1 MKNEITFPYPY
12 IIEALDQYYGLK
24 SHSTKKIVSKEHSKK
39 SVLSKKGSKKK
50 FSILI
55 ATFWSFP
62 HVGGLSNYIATLSKG
77 LKSQGHKVDII
88 SPNQFSTS
96 KVKQFREMVTP
107 NLKHFF
113 TKRYGSYNDRIL
125 NHKRLIYVYEKMLET
140 IDLEKY
146 DILHA
151 QDLFTANILGRFNE
165 FYNKPLFYTP
175 HGMFTSNRLRF
186 NIIKKGSVEEAYFTE
201 LENKAIQYASHII
214 VLSDSFR
221 EPLIKLGAKS
231 KNITTVITGIDYPDN
246 QREKLETSP
255 SNLVITCV
263 ARLGPR
269 KGHNHLFEALARL
282 KKYTSNVEVLIVG
295 DGQMREKL
303 EKQKK
308 ALGLSMVKFLG
319 SRDDVP
325 SILNKTDIF
334 VLPTIND
341 SLPLSIIEAM
351 HSGTAVISTNC
362 GGIPELIK
370 HNKTG
375 IIVEP
380 GDTEQLAHALKFLI
394 KNKEVRNK
402 MSTNGKI
409 HAKNHLTVGSMIGK
423 IQHLYTDF
431 WEMN

>member
-1 MKNEITFPYPY
+1 MNHEIAFPYPY
-12 IIEALDQYYGLK
+12 LIDTLDQYYGLK
-24 SHSTKKIVSKEHSKK
+24 SRSSRKTISKENSKRRSSSRK
-39 SVLSKKGSKKK
+39 NSKKK

-62 HVGGLSNYIATLSKG
+62 HVGGLSNYISTLSKG

-88 SPNQFSTS
+88 SPNQFSMS
-96 KVKQFREMVTP
+96 KVKQFREVATQ

-125 NHKRLIYVYEKMLET
+125 NHQRLIYVYEKMLET
-140 IDLEKY
+140 INLEKY

-175 HGMFTSNRLRF
+175 HGMFTSNRLKF
-186 NIIKKGSVEEAYFTE
+186 NIIKKSSVEEAYFTE
-201 LENKAIQYASHII
+201 LESKAIEYASHII

-221 EPLIKLGAKS
+221 EPLIKLGAKNR
-231 KNITTVITGIDYPDN
+231 NITTVITGIDYPVN
-246 QREKLETSP
+246 QREGKEKDSQK
-255 SNLVITCV
+255 LVITCV

-269 KGHNHLFEALARL
+269 KGHNYLFDALARL

-308 ALGLSMVKFLG
+308 ALGLSMVNFLG

-325 SILNKTDIF
+325 SLLNKTDIF

-341 SLPLSIIEAM
+341 SLPISIIEAM

-380 GDTEQLAHALKFLI
+380 GDPEQLAHALKFLI
-394 KNKEVRNK
+394 TNKEVRNK
-402 MSTNGKI
+402 MSTTAKN
-409 HAKNHLTVGSMIGK
+409 HAKNHLTVDSMVGK
-423 IQHLYTDF
+423 IKHLYTDF

>member
-1 MKNEITFPYPY
+1 MNNEITFPYPY
-12 IIEALDQYYGLK
+12 VIEKLDQYYGLK
-24 SHSTKKIVSKEHSKK
+24 SHPAKKTISKEHPKK
-39 SVLSKKGSKKK
+39 EILSRKRSKKK

-88 SPNQFSTS
+88 SPNPFSTS
-96 KVKQFREMVTP
+96 KVKQFREIVTP

-140 IDLEKY
+140 VDLEKY

-165 FYNKPLFYTP
+165 SYGKPLFYTP
-175 HGMFTSNRLRF
+175 HGMFTFNRLKF

-201 LENKAIQYASHII
+201 LESKAIEYASHII

-221 EPLIKLGAKS
+221 EPLIKLGAKNR
-231 KNITTVITGIDYPDN
+231 NITTVITGIDYPVT
-246 QREKLETSP
+246 QRKEKETS
-255 SNLVITCV
+255 SQKLVITCV

-269 KGHNHLFEALARL
+269 KGHNYLFEALTRL
-282 KKYTSNVEVLIVG
+282 KKYTANVEVLIVG
-295 DGQMREKL
+295 DGQMRTAL

-308 ALGLSMVKFLG
+308 ALDLSMVKFLG

-325 SILNKTDIF
+325 FILSKTDIF

-341 SLPLSIIEAM
+341 SLPISIIEAM
-351 HSGTAVISTNC
+351 HSGTAIISTNC

-380 GDTEQLAHALKFLI
+380 GRSEQLAHALKFLI
-394 KNKEVRNK
+394 INKEARYR
-402 MSTNGKI
+402 MSTNAKI
-409 HAKNHLTVGSMIGK
+409 HAENHLTIDSMIRK
-423 IQHLYTDF
+423 IKRLYTDF

>member
-1 MKNEITFPYPY
+1 MNHEIAFPYPY
-12 IIEALDQYYGLK
+12 LIDTLDQYYGLK
-24 SHSTKKIVSKEHSKK
+24 SRSSRKTISKENSKRRSSSRK
-39 SVLSKKGSKKK
+39 NSKKK

-62 HVGGLSNYIATLSKG
+62 HVGGLSNYISTLSKG

-88 SPNQFSTS
+88 SPNQFSMS
-96 KVKQFREMVTP
+96 KVKQFREVATP

-125 NHKRLIYVYEKMLET
+125 NHQRLIYVYEKMLET
-140 IDLEKY
+140 INLEKY

-175 HGMFTSNRLRF
+175 HGMFTSNRLKF
-186 NIIKKGSVEEAYFTE
+186 NIIKKSSVEEAYFTE
-201 LENKAIQYASHII
+201 LESKAIEYASHII

-221 EPLIKLGAKS
+221 EPLIKLGAKNR
-231 KNITTVITGIDYPDN
+231 NITTVITGIDYPVN
-246 QREKLETSP
+246 QREGKEKDSQK
-255 SNLVITCV
+255 LVITCV

-269 KGHNHLFEALARL
+269 KGHNYLFDALARL

-308 ALGLSMVKFLG
+308 ALGLSMVNFLG

-325 SILNKTDIF
+325 SLLNKTDIF

-341 SLPLSIIEAM
+341 SLPISIIEAM

-380 GDTEQLAHALKFLI
+380 GDPEQLAHALKFLI
-394 KNKEVRNK
+394 TNKEVRNK
-402 MSTNGKI
+402 MSTTAKN
-409 HAKNHLTVGSMIGK
+409 HAKNHLTVDSMVGK
-423 IQHLYTDF
+423 IKHLYTAF

>member
-1 MKNEITFPYPY
+1 MNHEIAFPYPY
-12 IIEALDQYYGLK
+12 LIDTLDQYYGLK
-24 SHSTKKIVSKEHSKK
+24 SRSSRKTISKENSKRRSSSRK
-39 SVLSKKGSKKK
+39 NSKKK

-62 HVGGLSNYIATLSKG
+62 HVGGLSNYISTLSKG

-88 SPNQFSTS
+88 SPNQFSMS
-96 KVKQFREMVTP
+96 KVKQFREVATP

-125 NHKRLIYVYEKMLET
+125 NHQRLIYVYEKMLET
-140 IDLEKY
+140 INLEKY

-175 HGMFTSNRLRF
+175 HGMFTSNRLKF
-186 NIIKKGSVEEAYFTE
+186 NIIKKSSVEEAYFTE
-201 LENKAIQYASHII
+201 LESKAIEYASHII

-221 EPLIKLGAKS
+221 EPLIKLGAKNR
-231 KNITTVITGIDYPDN
+231 NITTVITGIDYPVN
-246 QREKLETSP
+246 QREGKEKDSQK
-255 SNLVITCV
+255 LVITCV

-269 KGHNHLFEALARL
+269 KGHNYLFDALARL

-308 ALGLSMVKFLG
+308 ALGLSMVNFLG

-325 SILNKTDIF
+325 SLLNKTDIF

-341 SLPLSIIEAM
+341 SLPISIIEAM

-380 GDTEQLAHALKFLI
+380 GDPEQLAHALKFLI
-394 KNKEVRNK
+394 TNKEVRNK
-402 MSTNGKI
+402 MSTTAKN
-409 HAKNHLTVGSMIGK
+409 HAKNHLTVDSMVGK
-423 IQHLYTDF
+423 IKHLYTDF

>member
-1 MKNEITFPYPY
+1 MNNEITFPYPY
-12 IIEALDQYYGLK
+12 VIEKLDQYYGLK
-24 SHSTKKIVSKEHSKK
+24 SRSAKKNNLKEYSKK
-39 SVLSKKGSKKK
+39 EGLSRKGSKKK

-77 LKSQGHKVDII
+77 LKNQGHKVDII
-88 SPNQFSTS
+88 SPNQFSIS
-96 KVKQFREMVTP
+96 KVKQFREIVTT

-140 IDLEKY
+140 VDLEKY

-165 FYNKPLFYTP
+165 IYGKPLFYTP
-175 HGMFTSNRLRF
+175 HGMFTSNRLKF

-201 LENKAIQYASHII
+201 LESKAIEYASHII

-221 EPLIKLGAKS
+221 EPLIKLGAKNR
-231 KNITTVITGIDYPDN
+231 NITTVITGIDYPVN
-246 QREKLETSP
+246 QRKEKETS
-255 SNLVITCV
+255 SKKLVITCV

-269 KGHNHLFEALARL
+269 KGHNHLFEALAHL
-282 KKYTSNVEVLIVG
+282 KKYTANVEVLIVG
-295 DGQMREKL
+295 DGQMRETL

-325 SILNKTDIF
+325 VILSKTDIF

-341 SLPLSIIEAM
+341 SLPISIIEAM

-380 GDTEQLAHALKFLI
+380 GSSEELAHALKFLI
-394 KNKEVRNK
+394 INKEARYK
-402 MSTNGKI
+402 MSKNAKI
-409 HAKNHLTVGSMIGK
+409 HAENHLTIDSMIRK
-423 IQHLYTDF
+423 IKNVYIDF

>member
-12 IIEALDQYYGLK
+12 IVERLDQYYGLK
-24 SHSTKKIVSKEHSKK
+24 SSSSKKILSKEQSKK
-39 SVLSKKGSKKK
+39 RNISKRGSKKK

-62 HVGGLSNYIATLSKG
+62 HVGGLSNYISALSKG

-96 KVKQFREMVTP
+96 KVKHFRESVTP
-107 NLKHFF
+107 NLKSFF
-113 TKRYGSYNDRIL
+113 TRRYGSYNERIL

-165 FYNKPLFYTP
+165 GYGKPLFYTP
-175 HGMFTSNRLRF
+175 HGMFTFNRLKF
-186 NIIKKGSVEEAYFTE
+186 NIIKKGSVEEAYFKE
-201 LENKAIQYASHII
+201 LESKAIEYASHII
-214 VLSDSFR
+214 VLSNSFR
-221 EPLIKLGAKS
+221 EPLIKLGAKNR
-231 KNITTVITGIDYPDN
+231 NITTVITGIDYPNN
-246 QREKLETSP
+246 QRQEKETP
-255 SNLVITCV
+255 PQKLTITCV

-269 KGHNHLFEALARL
+269 KGHNYLFEALSRL
-282 KKYTSNVEVLIVG
+282 EKYTTSIEVLIVG
-295 DGQMREKL
+295 DGQMREAL
-303 EKQKK
+303 EKQRM

-325 SILNKTDIF
+325 SILSKTDIF

-380 GDTEQLAHALKFLI
+380 GNSEQLAHALKFLI
-394 KNKEVRNK
+394 TNKEARNK
-402 MSTNGKI
+402 MSTNAKI
-409 HAKNHLTVGSMIGK
+409 FAEKHLTITSMIGR
-423 IQHLYTDF
+423 IEHLYNNF
-431 WEMN
+431 WGMN

>member
-1 MKNEITFPYPY
+1 MNNEITFPYPY
-12 IIEALDQYYGLK
+12 IVERLDHYYGLK
-24 SHSTKKIVSKEHSKK
+24 SHFPKKVIPTEQPKK
-39 SVLSKKGSKKK
+39 RNSFAKGSKKK
-50 FSILI
+50 LSILI
-55 ATFWSFP
+55 ATFWSYP
-62 HVGGLSNYIATLSKG
+62 HVGGLSNYITTLSKG

-96 KVKQFREMVTP
+96 KVKKFRESVTP
-107 NLKHFF
+107 NLKNFF
-113 TKRYGSYNDRIL
+113 TKRYGSYSDRIL

-165 FYNKPLFYTP
+165 TYGKPLFYTP
-175 HGMFTSNRLRF
+175 HGMFTFNRLKF
-186 NIIKKGSVEEAYFTE
+186 NIIKNDSVEEAYFKE
-201 LENKAIQYASHII
+201 LESKAIEYASHII

-221 EPLIKLGAKS
+221 EPLIKLGAKNR
-231 KNITTVITGIDYPDN
+231 NITTVITGIDYPMSPR
-246 QREKLETSP
+246 QEKEPHSHKLT
-255 SNLVITCV
+255 ITCV

-269 KGHNHLFEALARL
+269 KGHTYLFEALSYI
-282 KKYTSNVEVLIVG
+282 KKYTTNIEVLIVG
-295 DGQMREKL
+295 DGQMRETL
-303 EKQKK
+303 ERQKK

-325 SILNKTDIF
+325 LILNKTDIF

-370 HNKTG
+370 NNKTG
-375 IIVEP
+375 IVLEP
-380 GDTEQLAHALKFLI
+380 GNSEQLAHALKFLI
-394 KNKEVRNK
+394 TNKEARNK
-402 MSTNGKI
+402 MSTNAKNFAKKHLTIDSMVGKI
-409 HAKNHLTVGSMIGK
+409 K
-423 IQHLYTDF
+423 HLYTDF

>member
-1 MKNEITFPYPY
+1 MNNEIAFPYPY
-12 IIEALDQYYGLK
+12 VIETLDQYYGLK
-24 SHSTKKIVSKEHSKK
+24 SHSSKKRVSKEQSKK
-39 SVLSKKGSKKK
+39 RVVSKKATKKK

-77 LKSQGHKVDII
+77 LKNQGHKVDII

-96 KVKQFREMVTP
+96 KVKQFREIVTP

-201 LENKAIQYASHII
+201 LESKAIQYASHII

-221 EPLIKLGAKS
+221 EPLIKLGAKN
-231 KNITTVITGIDYPDN
+231 KNITTVITGIDYPVN
-246 QREKLETSP
+246 RGQEKETNSQK
-255 SNLVITCV
+255 LVITCV

-269 KGHNHLFEALARL
+269 KGHNHLFEALTHL
-282 KKYTSNVEVLIVG
+282 KKHTSNVEVLIVG

-308 ALGLSMVKFLG
+308 ALNLSMVKFLG

-334 VLPTIND
+334 VLPTVND

-351 HSGTAVISTNC
+351 HSGIAVISTNC

-380 GDTEQLAHALKFLI
+380 GSPEQLANALKFLI
-394 KNKEVRNK
+394 NHKEERDK
-402 MSTNGKI
+402 MGTNAKVY
-409 HAKNHLTVGSMIGK
+409 AKNHLTIDSMIGK
-423 IQHLYTDF
+423 IKHLYTNF

>member
-1 MKNEITFPYPY
+1 MNHEIAFPYPY
-12 IIEALDQYYGLK
+12 LIETLDQYYGLK
-24 SHSTKKIVSKEHSKK
+24 SRSPKKFVAKETPKRRSSSKQS
-39 SVLSKKGSKKK
+39 SKKK

-62 HVGGLSNYIATLSKG
+62 HVGGLSNYISTLSKS
-77 LKSQGHKVDII
+77 LKSQGHRVDII

-96 KVKQFREMVTP
+96 KVKQFREIATP
-107 NLKHFF
+107 NLKHLF
-113 TKRYGSYNDRIL
+113 TKRYGNYNERIL
-125 NHKRLIYVYEKMLET
+125 NHQRLIYVYEKMLET
-140 IDLEKY
+140 VNLEKY

-165 FYNKPLFYTP
+165 FYNKPLFFTP
-175 HGMFTSNRLRF
+175 HGMFTSNRLKF
-186 NIIKKGSVEEAYFTE
+186 NIIKKGSVEESYFTE
-201 LENKAIQYASHII
+201 LESKAIEYASHII

-221 EPLIKLGAKS
+221 EPLIKLGAKNR
-231 KNITTVITGIDYPDN
+231 NITTVITGIDYPVN
-246 QREKLETSP
+246 QREGKEKNSQK
-255 SNLVITCV
+255 LVITCV

-269 KGHNHLFEALARL
+269 KGHNYLFDALARL

-308 ALGLSMVKFLG
+308 ALGLSMVNFLG

-325 SILNKTDIF
+325 SLLNKTDIF

-341 SLPLSIIEAM
+341 SLPISIIEAM
-351 HSGTAVISTNC
+351 HNGTAVISTNC

-380 GDTEQLAHALKFLI
+380 GDPEQLAHALKFLI
-394 KNKEVRNK
+394 TNKEVRNK
-402 MSTNGKI
+402 MSMNAKI
-409 HAKNHLTVGSMIGK
+409 HAKKHLTIDSMVGK

>member
-1 MKNEITFPYPY
+1 MNNEIVFPYPY
-12 IIEALDQYYGLK
+12 VIETLDQYYGLK
-24 SHSTKKIVSKEHSKK
+24 SHSSKK
-39 SVLSKKGSKKK
+39 SVSKDRSKKRVLSRKGSKKK

-96 KVKQFREMVTP
+96 KVKQFREIVTP

-140 IDLEKY
+140 VDLEKY

-165 FYNKPLFYTP
+165 GYGKPLFYTP
-175 HGMFTSNRLRF
+175 HGMFTSNRLKF

-201 LENKAIQYASHII
+201 LESKAIEYANHII

-221 EPLIKLGAKS
+221 EPLIKLGAKNR
-231 KNITTVITGIDYPDN
+231 NITTVITGIDYPVN
-246 QREKLETSP
+246 QRQEKETS
-255 SNLVITCV
+255 SKKLVITCV

-282 KKYTSNVEVLIVG
+282 KKYTANVEVLIVG
-295 DGQMREKL
+295 DGQMREAL

-319 SRDDVP
+319 SRDDV
-325 SILNKTDIF
+325 SVILSKTDIF

-341 SLPLSIIEAM
+341 SLPISIIEAM

-380 GDTEQLAHALKFLI
+380 GSSEELAHALKFLI
-394 KNKEVRNK
+394 INREARYK
-402 MSTNGKI
+402 MSKNAKI
-409 HAKNHLTVGSMIGK
+409 HAENHLTIDNMIRK
-423 IQHLYTDF
+423 IKHVYTDF

>member
-1 MKNEITFPYPY
+1 MNNEITFPYPY
-12 IIEALDQYYGLK
+12 IIEKLDQYYGLRTRSAQK
-24 SHSTKKIVSKEHSKK
+24 NNLKEYSKK
-39 SVLSKKGSKKK
+39 KGLLRKGSKKK

-77 LKSQGHKVDII
+77 LKNQGHKVDII

-96 KVKQFREMVTP
+96 KVKQFREIVTP

-140 IDLEKY
+140 VELEKY

-165 FYNKPLFYTP
+165 IYGKPLFYTP

-201 LENKAIQYASHII
+201 LESKAIEYASHII

-221 EPLIKLGAKS
+221 EPLIKLGAKNR
-231 KNITTVITGIDYPDN
+231 NITTVITGIDYPVN
-246 QREKLETSP
+246 QRQEKENTSKK
-255 SNLVITCV
+255 LVITCV

-282 KKYTSNVEVLIVG
+282 KKYTANVEVLIVG
-295 DGQMREKL
+295 DGQMREAL

-325 SILNKTDIF
+325 FILSTTDIF

-341 SLPLSIIEAM
+341 SLPISIIEAM

-380 GDTEQLAHALKFLI
+380 GSAEQLAHALKFFI
-394 KNKEVRNK
+394 INKEARYR
-402 MSTNGKI
+402 MSKNAKI
-409 HAKNHLTVGSMIGK
+409 HAENHLTIDSMIRK
-423 IQHLYTDF
+423 IKNMYIDF

>member
-1 MKNEITFPYPY
+1 MNNEIIFPYPY
-12 IIEALDQYYGLK
+12 VIEKLDEYYGLK
-24 SHSTKKIVSKEHSKK
+24 SRSAKKNNLKEYSKK
-39 SVLSKKGSKKK
+39 EDLLRKGSKKK

-77 LKSQGHKVDII
+77 LKNQGHKVDII

-96 KVKQFREMVTP
+96 KVKQFREIVTP

-113 TKRYGSYNDRIL
+113 TQRYGSYNDRIL

-140 IDLEKY
+140 VDLEKY

-165 FYNKPLFYTP
+165 IYGKPLFYTP

-201 LENKAIQYASHII
+201 LESKAIEYASHII

-221 EPLIKLGAKS
+221 EPLIKLGAKNR
-231 KNITTVITGIDYPDN
+231 NITTVITGIDYPVN
-246 QREKLETSP
+246 QSKENSSKK
-255 SNLVITCV
+255 LVITCV

-282 KKYTSNVEVLIVG
+282 KKYTENVEVLIVG
-295 DGQMREKL
+295 DGQMRAAL

-308 ALGLSMVKFLG
+308 ALGLSIVKFLG

-325 SILNKTDIF
+325 VILSKTDIF

-341 SLPLSIIEAM
+341 SLPISIIEAM

-380 GDTEQLAHALKFLI
+380 GSSEELAHALKFLI
-394 KNKEVRNK
+394 INKEARYK
-402 MSTNGKI
+402 MSKNAKI
-409 HAKNHLTVGSMIGK
+409 HAEDYLTIDSMIRK
-423 IQHLYTDF
+423 IKNIYIDF

>member
-1 MKNEITFPYPY
+1 MNNEITFPYPY
-12 IIEALDQYYGLK
+12 VIEKLDQYYGLK
-24 SHSTKKIVSKEHSKK
+24 SRSAQKNNLKEYSKK
-39 SVLSKKGSKKK
+39 EGLSRKGSKKK

-77 LKSQGHKVDII
+77 LKKQGHKVDII

-96 KVKQFREMVTP
+96 KVKQFREIVTP

-140 IDLEKY
+140 VDLEKY

-165 FYNKPLFYTP
+165 IYGKPLFYTP

-201 LENKAIQYASHII
+201 LESKAIEYASHII

-221 EPLIKLGAKS
+221 EPLIKLGAKNR
-231 KNITTVITGIDYPDN
+231 NITTVITGIDYPVN
-246 QREKLETSP
+246 QRKEKENS
-255 SNLVITCV
+255 SKKLVITCV

-282 KKYTSNVEVLIVG
+282 KKYTENVEVLIVG
-295 DGQMREKL
+295 DGQMRAAL

-308 ALGLSMVKFLG
+308 ELGLSIVKFLG

-325 SILNKTDIF
+325 VILSETDIF

-341 SLPLSIIEAM
+341 SLPISIIEAM
-351 HSGTAVISTNC
+351 HGGTAVISTNC

-380 GDTEQLAHALKFLI
+380 GSSEQLAHALKFLI
-394 KNKEVRNK
+394 INKEARYN
-402 MSTNGKI
+402 MSKNAKI
-409 HAKNHLTVGSMIGK
+409 YAENHLTIDSMIRK
-423 IQHLYTDF
+423 IKHVYTNF
-431 WEMN
+431 QEMN

>member
-1 MKNEITFPYPY
+1 MNNEITFPYPY
-12 IIEALDQYYGLK
+12 VIEKLDQYYGLK
-24 SHSTKKIVSKEHSKK
+24 SRSSKK
-39 SVLSKKGSKKK
+39 NNLKEYSKKEGLSRKGSKKK

-77 LKSQGHKVDII
+77 LKNQGHKVDII

-96 KVKQFREMVTP
+96 KVKQFREIVTP

-140 IDLEKY
+140 VDLEKY

-165 FYNKPLFYTP
+165 IYGKPLFYTP
-175 HGMFTSNRLRF
+175 HGMFTSNRLKF

-201 LENKAIQYASHII
+201 LESKAIEYASHII

-221 EPLIKLGAKS
+221 EPLIKLGAKNR
-231 KNITTVITGIDYPDN
+231 NITTVITGIDYPVD
-246 QREKLETSP
+246 QRKEKETS
-255 SNLVITCV
+255 SKKLVITCV

-269 KGHNHLFEALARL
+269 KGHNHLFEALAHL
-282 KKYTSNVEVLIVG
+282 KKYTNNVEVLIVG
-295 DGQMREKL
+295 DGQMRETL

-325 SILNKTDIF
+325 VILSKTDIF

-341 SLPLSIIEAM
+341 SLPISIIEAM

-380 GDTEQLAHALKFLI
+380 GSSEELAHALKFLI
-394 KNKEVRNK
+394 INKEARYK
-402 MSTNGKI
+402 MSKNAKI
-409 HAKNHLTVGSMIGK
+409 HAENHLTIDSMIRK
-423 IQHLYTDF
+423 IKNVYIDF

>member
-1 MKNEITFPYPY
+1 MNHEIAFPYPY
-12 IIEALDQYYGLK
+12 LIDTLDQYYGLK
-24 SHSTKKIVSKEHSKK
+24 SRSSRKTISKENSKRRSSSRK
-39 SVLSKKGSKKK
+39 NSKKK

-62 HVGGLSNYIATLSKG
+62 HVGGLSNYISTLSKG

-88 SPNQFSTS
+88 SPNQFSMS
-96 KVKQFREMVTP
+96 KVKQFREVATQ

-125 NHKRLIYVYEKMLET
+125 NHQRLIYVYEKMLET
-140 IDLEKY
+140 INLEKY

-175 HGMFTSNRLRF
+175 HGMFTSNRLKF
-186 NIIKKGSVEEAYFTE
+186 NIIKKSSVEEAYFTE
-201 LENKAIQYASHII
+201 LESKAIEYASHII

-221 EPLIKLGAKS
+221 EPLIKLGAKNR
-231 KNITTVITGIDYPDN
+231 NITTVITGIDYPVN
-246 QREKLETSP
+246 QREGKEKDSQ
-255 SNLVITCV
+255 NLVITCV

-269 KGHNHLFEALARL
+269 KGHNYLFDALARL

-308 ALGLSMVKFLG
+308 ALGLSMVNFLG

-325 SILNKTDIF
+325 SLLNKTDIF

-341 SLPLSIIEAM
+341 SLPISIIEAM

-380 GDTEQLAHALKFLI
+380 GDPEQLAHALKFLI
-394 KNKEVRNK
+394 TNKEVRNK
-402 MSTNGKI
+402 MSTTAKN
-409 HAKNHLTVGSMIGK
+409 HAKNHLTVDSMVGK
-423 IQHLYTDF
+423 IKHLYTDF

>member
-1 MKNEITFPYPY
+1 MNHEIAFPYPY
-12 IIEALDQYYGLK
+12 LIDTLDQYYGLK
-24 SHSTKKIVSKEHSKK
+24 SRSSRKTISKENSKRRSSSRK
-39 SVLSKKGSKKK
+39 NSKKK

-62 HVGGLSNYIATLSKG
+62 HVGGLSNYISTLSKG

-88 SPNQFSTS
+88 SPNQFSMS
-96 KVKQFREMVTP
+96 KVKQFREVATP

-125 NHKRLIYVYEKMLET
+125 NHQRLIYVYEKMLET
-140 IDLEKY
+140 INLEKY

-165 FYNKPLFYTP
+165 FHNKPLFYTP
-175 HGMFTSNRLRF
+175 HGMFTSNRLKF
-186 NIIKKGSVEEAYFTE
+186 NIIKKSSVEEAYFTE
-201 LENKAIQYASHII
+201 LESKAIEYASHII

-221 EPLIKLGAKS
+221 EPLIKLGAKNR
-231 KNITTVITGIDYPDN
+231 NITTVITGIDYPVN
-246 QREKLETSP
+246 QREGKEKDSQK
-255 SNLVITCV
+255 LVITCV

-269 KGHNHLFEALARL
+269 KGHNYLFDALARL

-308 ALGLSMVKFLG
+308 ALGLSMVNFLG

-325 SILNKTDIF
+325 SLLNKTDIF

-341 SLPLSIIEAM
+341 SLPISIIEAM

-380 GDTEQLAHALKFLI
+380 GDPKQLAHALKFLI
-394 KNKEVRNK
+394 TNKEVRNK
-402 MSTNGKI
+402 MSTTAKN
-409 HAKNHLTVGSMIGK
+409 HAKNHLTVDSMVGK
-423 IQHLYTDF
+423 IKNLYTDF

>member
-1 MKNEITFPYPY
+1 MNNEIKFPYPY
-12 IIEALDQYYGLK
+12 VIEKLDQYYGLK
-24 SHSTKKIVSKEHSKK
+24 SHSAKRNISKEHSKK
-39 SVLSKKGSKKK
+39 RVLLRKGSKKK

-62 HVGGLSNYIATLSKG
+62 HVGGLSNYISTLSKG

-88 SPNQFSTS
+88 SPNQFSNS
-96 KVKQFREMVTP
+96 KVKQFREIVTP

-140 IDLEKY
+140 VDLEKY

-165 FYNKPLFYTP
+165 SYGKPLFYTP
-175 HGMFTSNRLRF
+175 HGMFTFNRLKF

-201 LENKAIQYASHII
+201 LESKAIEYASHII

-221 EPLIKLGAKS
+221 EPLIKLGAKNR
-231 KNITTVITGIDYPDN
+231 NITTVITGIDYPVN
-246 QREKLETSP
+246 QWQEKETS
-255 SNLVITCV
+255 SQKLVITCV

-269 KGHNHLFEALARL
+269 KGHNYLFEALARL
-282 KKYTSNVEVLIVG
+282 KKYTTNVEVLIVG
-295 DGQMREKL
+295 DGQMREAL

-308 ALGLSMVKFLG
+308 VLDLSMVTFLG

-325 SILNKTDIF
+325 FILSKTDIF

-341 SLPLSIIEAM
+341 SLPISIIEAM

-380 GDTEQLAHALKFLI
+380 GSSEQLAHALKFLI
-394 KNKEVRNK
+394 INKEARYK
-402 MSTNGKI
+402 MSTNAKI
-409 HAKNHLTVGSMIGK
+409 HAKNHLTIDSMIRK
-423 IQHLYTDF
+423 IKRLYTDF

>member
-1 MKNEITFPYPY
+1 MNNEITFPYPY
-12 IIEALDQYYGLK
+12 VIEKLDQYYGLK
-24 SHSTKKIVSKEHSKK
+24 SRSAKKNNLKEYSKK
-39 SVLSKKGSKKK
+39 EGLSRKGSKKK

-77 LKSQGHKVDII
+77 LKNQGHKVDII
-88 SPNQFSTS
+88 SPNQFSIS
-96 KVKQFREMVTP
+96 KVKQFREIVTP

-140 IDLEKY
+140 VDLEKY

-165 FYNKPLFYTP
+165 IYGKPLFYTP
-175 HGMFTSNRLRF
+175 HGMFTSNRLKF

-201 LENKAIQYASHII
+201 LESKAIEYASHII

-221 EPLIKLGAKS
+221 EPLIKLGAKNR
-231 KNITTVITGIDYPDN
+231 NITTVITGIDYPVN
-246 QREKLETSP
+246 QRKEKEAS
-255 SNLVITCV
+255 SKKLVITCV

-269 KGHNHLFEALARL
+269 KGHNHLFEALAHL
-282 KKYTSNVEVLIVG
+282 KKYTANVEVLIVG
-295 DGQMREKL
+295 DGQMRETL

-325 SILNKTDIF
+325 VILSKTDIF

-341 SLPLSIIEAM
+341 SLPISIIEAM

-380 GDTEQLAHALKFLI
+380 GSSEELAHALKFLI
-394 KNKEVRNK
+394 INKEARYK
-402 MSTNGKI
+402 MSKNAKI
-409 HAKNHLTVGSMIGK
+409 HAENHLTIDSMIRK
-423 IQHLYTDF
+423 IKNVYIDF

>member
-12 IIEALDQYYGLK
+12 IMEALDQYYGLK

-62 HVGGLSNYIATLSKG
+62 HVGGLSNYIVTLSKG

-231 KNITTVITGIDYPDN
+231 KNITTVITGIDYPNN
-246 QREKLETSP
+246 QREKLETST

>member
-1 MKNEITFPYPY
+1 
-12 IIEALDQYYGLK
+12 
-24 SHSTKKIVSKEHSKK
+24 
-39 SVLSKKGSKKK
+39 
-50 FSILI
+50 
-55 ATFWSFP
+55 
-62 HVGGLSNYIATLSKG
+62 
-77 LKSQGHKVDII
+77 
-88 SPNQFSTS
+88 
-96 KVKQFREMVTP
+96 
-107 NLKHFF
+107 
-113 TKRYGSYNDRIL
+113 
-125 NHKRLIYVYEKMLET
+125 MLET
-140 IDLEKY
+140 INLEKY

-175 HGMFTSNRLRF
+175 HGMFTSNRLKF
-186 NIIKKGSVEEAYFTE
+186 NIIKKSSVEEAYFTE
-201 LENKAIQYASHII
+201 LESKAIEYASHII

-221 EPLIKLGAKS
+221 EPLIKLGAKNR
-231 KNITTVITGIDYPDN
+231 NITTVITGIDYPVN
-246 QREKLETSP
+246 QREGKEKDSQK
-255 SNLVITCV
+255 LVITCV

-269 KGHNHLFEALARL
+269 KGHNYLFDALARL

-308 ALGLSMVKFLG
+308 ALGLSMVNFLG

-325 SILNKTDIF
+325 SLLNKTDIF

-341 SLPLSIIEAM
+341 SLPISIIEAM

-380 GDTEQLAHALKFLI
+380 GDPEQLAHALKFLI
-394 KNKEVRNK
+394 TNKEVRNK
-402 MSTNGKI
+402 MSTTAKN
-409 HAKNHLTVGSMIGK
+409 HAKNHLTVDSMVGK
-423 IQHLYTDF
+423 IKHLYTDF

>member
-12 IIEALDQYYGLK
+12 IVERLDQYYGLK
-24 SHSTKKIVSKEHSKK
+24 SSSPQKILSKDHSKK
-39 SVLSKKGSKKK
+39 RTTLRKDSKKK

-62 HVGGLSNYIATLSKG
+62 HVGGLSNYIASLSKG

-96 KVKQFREMVTP
+96 KVKHFRGSVTP
-107 NLKHFF
+107 NLKNFF
-113 TKRYGSYNDRIL
+113 TRRYGSYNDRIL

-165 FYNKPLFYTP
+165 IYGKPLFYTP
-175 HGMFTSNRLRF
+175 HGMFTSNRLKF
-186 NIIKKGSVEEAYFTE
+186 NIIKKGSVEEAYFKE
-201 LENKAIQYASHII
+201 LESKAIEYASHII

-221 EPLIKLGAKS
+221 EPLIKLGAKNR
-231 KNITTVITGIDYPDN
+231 NITTVMTGIDYPIN
-246 QREKLETSP
+246 QRQEKEKP
-255 SNLVITCV
+255 SHKLTITCV

-269 KGHNHLFEALARL
+269 KGHNHLFEALSHI
-282 KKYTSNVEVLIVG
+282 KKYTTNIEVLIVG
-295 DGQMREKL
+295 DGQMRKTL

-325 SILNKTDIF
+325 LLLNKTDIF

-380 GDTEQLAHALKFLI
+380 GNSEQLAHALKFLI
-394 KNKEVRNK
+394 INKETRNK
-402 MSTNGKI
+402 MSSNAKI
-409 HAKNHLTVGSMIGK
+409 FAKNHLTIDSMIGK
-423 IQHLYTDF
+423 IKHLYTDF

>member
-1 MKNEITFPYPY
+1 MNNEITFPYPY
-12 IIEALDQYYGLK
+12 IVEKLDHYYGLK
-24 SHSTKKIVSKEHSKK
+24 SHFPKKVISTEQPKKRNPFT
-39 SVLSKKGSKKK
+39 KGSKKK

-55 ATFWSFP
+55 ATFWSYP
-62 HVGGLSNYIATLSKG
+62 HVGGLSNYITTLSKG

-96 KVKQFREMVTP
+96 KVKKFRESVTP
-107 NLKHFF
+107 NLKSFF
-113 TKRYGSYNDRIL
+113 TKRYGSYSDRIL

-165 FYNKPLFYTP
+165 TYGKPLFYTP
-175 HGMFTSNRLRF
+175 HGMFTFNRLKF
-186 NIIKKGSVEEAYFTE
+186 NIIKNDSVEEAYFKE
-201 LENKAIQYASHII
+201 LESKAIEYASHII

-221 EPLIKLGAKS
+221 EPLIKLGAKNR
-231 KNITTVITGIDYPDN
+231 NITTVITGIDYPLSPR
-246 QREKLETSP
+246 QEKETHSHK
-255 SNLVITCV
+255 LTITCV

-269 KGHNHLFEALARL
+269 KGHTHLFEALSYI
-282 KKYTSNVEVLIVG
+282 KKYTTNIEVLIVG
-295 DGQMREKL
+295 DGQMRETL
-303 EKQKK
+303 ERQKK

-325 SILNKTDIF
+325 LILNKTDIF

-370 HNKTG
+370 NNKTG
-375 IIVEP
+375 IVLEP
-380 GDTEQLAHALKFLI
+380 GNSEQLAHALKFLI
-394 KNKEVRNK
+394 TNKEARNK
-402 MSTNGKI
+402 MSTNAKNFAKKHLTIDSMVGKI
-409 HAKNHLTVGSMIGK
+409 K
-423 IQHLYTDF
+423 HLYTDF

>member
-1 MKNEITFPYPY
+1 MKNEISFPYPY
-12 IIEALDQYYGLK
+12 IIEALDKYYGFK
-24 SHSTKKIVSKEHSKK
+24 SSPTKKIVSKEHSKK
-39 SVLSKKGSKKK
+39 SVLSRKGSKKK

-88 SPNQFSTS
+88 SPNQFPIS
-96 KVKQFREMVTP
+96 KVKQFREIATP
-107 NLKHFF
+107 NLKYFF
-113 TKRYGSYNDRIL
+113 TKRYGNYNDRIL

-175 HGMFTSNRLRF
+175 HGMFTSNRLKF
-186 NIIKKGSVEEAYFTE
+186 NIIKKGSLEEAYFTE
-201 LENKAIQYASHII
+201 LESKAIEYASHII

-221 EPLIKLGAKS
+221 EPLIKLGAKNR
-231 KNITTVITGIDYPDN
+231 NITTVITGIDYPVN
-246 QREKLETSP
+246 QREGKEKNSQK
-255 SNLVITCV
+255 LVITCV

-269 KGHNHLFEALARL
+269 KGHNYLFEALARL

-303 EKQKK
+303 ERQKK
-308 ALGLSMVKFLG
+308 ALGLSMVNFLG

-325 SILNKTDIF
+325 SLLNKTDIF

-341 SLPLSIIEAM
+341 SLPISIIEAM
-351 HSGTAVISTNC
+351 HNGTAVISTNC

-380 GDTEQLAHALKFLI
+380 GDPEQLAHAIKFLI
-394 KNKEVRNK
+394 TNKEVRNK
-402 MSTNGKI
+402 MSMNAKI
-409 HAKNHLTVGSMIGK
+409 HAKNHLTVDSMIGK

>member
-1 MKNEITFPYPY
+1 MNNEITFPYPY
-12 IIEALDQYYGLK
+12 IVERLDYYYGLK
-24 SHSTKKIVSKEHSKK
+24 SLFPKKVIPTEQPKKRKPFTK
-39 SVLSKKGSKKK
+39 GPKKK
-50 FSILI
+50 LSILI
-55 ATFWSFP
+55 ATFWSYP
-62 HVGGLSNYIATLSKG
+62 HVGGLSNYITNLSKG

-96 KVKQFREMVTP
+96 KVKKFRESVTP
-107 NLKHFF
+107 NLKSFF
-113 TKRYGSYNDRIL
+113 TKRYGSYSDRIL

-140 IDLEKY
+140 INLEKY

-165 FYNKPLFYTP
+165 IYGKPLFYTP
-175 HGMFTSNRLRF
+175 HGMFTFNRIKF
-186 NIIKKGSVEEAYFTE
+186 NIIKKDSVEEAYFKE
-201 LENKAIQYASHII
+201 LESKAIEYASHII

-221 EPLIKLGAKS
+221 EPLIKLGAKNS
-231 KNITTVITGIDYPDN
+231 NITTVITGIDYPMS
-246 QREKLETSP
+246 QRQEKETP
-255 SNLVITCV
+255 SHKLTITCV

-269 KGHNHLFEALARL
+269 KGHNHLFEALSHI
-282 KKYTSNVEVLIVG
+282 KKYTTNIEVLIVG
-295 DGQMREKL
+295 DGQMRETL

-308 ALGLSMVKFLG
+308 SLGLSMVKFLG

-325 SILNKTDIF
+325 LILSKTDIF

-370 HNKTG
+370 NNKTG
-375 IIVEP
+375 IILEP
-380 GDTEQLAHALKFLI
+380 GNSEQLAHALKFLI
-394 KNKEVRNK
+394 TNKEARNK
-402 MSTNGKI
+402 MSTNAKNFAKKHLTIDSMVGKI
-409 HAKNHLTVGSMIGK
+409 K
-423 IQHLYTDF
+423 HLYSDF

>member
-1 MKNEITFPYPY
+1 MNHEIAFPYPY
-12 IIEALDQYYGLK
+12 LIDTLDQYYGLK
-24 SHSTKKIVSKEHSKK
+24 SRSSRKTISKENSKRRSSSRK
-39 SVLSKKGSKKK
+39 NSKKK

-62 HVGGLSNYIATLSKG
+62 HVGGLSNYISTLSKG

-88 SPNQFSTS
+88 SPNQFSMS
-96 KVKQFREMVTP
+96 KVKQFREVATP

-125 NHKRLIYVYEKMLET
+125 NHQRLIYVYEKMLET
-140 IDLEKY
+140 INLEKY

-175 HGMFTSNRLRF
+175 HGMFTSNRLKF
-186 NIIKKGSVEEAYFTE
+186 NIIKKSSVEEAYFTE
-201 LENKAIQYASHII
+201 LESKAIEYASHII

-221 EPLIKLGAKS
+221 EPLIKLGAKNR
-231 KNITTVITGIDYPDN
+231 NITTVITGIDYPVN
-246 QREKLETSP
+246 QREGKEKDSQK
-255 SNLVITCV
+255 LVITCV

-269 KGHNHLFEALARL
+269 KGHNYLFDALARL

-308 ALGLSMVKFLG
+308 ALGLSMVNFLG

-325 SILNKTDIF
+325 SLLNKTDIF

-341 SLPLSIIEAM
+341 SLPISIIEAM

-380 GDTEQLAHALKFLI
+380 GDPKQLAHALKFLI
-394 KNKEVRNK
+394 TNKEVRNK
-402 MSTNGKI
+402 MSTTAKN
-409 HAKNHLTVGSMIGK
+409 HAKNHLTVDSMVGK
-423 IQHLYTDF
+423 IKHLYTDF

>member
-1 MKNEITFPYPY
+1 MNTEITFPYPY
-12 IIEALDQYYGLK
+12 VIETLDQYYGLK
-24 SHSTKKIVSKEHSKK
+24 SHSPKKSVSKEQSKK
-39 SVLSKKGSKKK
+39 RFLSRKGAKKK

-77 LKSQGHKVDII
+77 LKRQGHKVDII

-96 KVKQFREMVTP
+96 KVKRFREIVTP

-140 IDLEKY
+140 VDLERY

-165 FYNKPLFYTP
+165 IYGKPLFYTP
-175 HGMFTSNRLRF
+175 HGMFTSNRLKF

-201 LENKAIQYASHII
+201 LESKAIEYASHII

-221 EPLIKLGAKS
+221 EPLIKLGAKNR
-231 KNITTVITGIDYPDN
+231 NITTVITGIDYPVN
-246 QREKLETSP
+246 QRQEKETS
-255 SNLVITCV
+255 SKKLVITCV

-269 KGHNHLFEALARL
+269 KGHNHLFEALAHL
-282 KKYTSNVEVLIVG
+282 KKYTANVEVLIVG
-295 DGQMREKL
+295 DGQMRETL

-325 SILNKTDIF
+325 VILSKTDIF

-341 SLPLSIIEAM
+341 SLPISIIEAM

-380 GDTEQLAHALKFLI
+380 GSSEQLAHALKFLI
-394 KNKEVRNK
+394 MNQEARHK
-402 MSTNGKI
+402 MSKNAKI
-409 HAKNHLTVGSMIGK
+409 HAENHLTIDSMIRK
-423 IQHLYTDF
+423 IKNVYIDF

>member
-1 MKNEITFPYPY
+1 MNNEIVFPYPY
-12 IIEALDQYYGLK
+12 IIDTLDQYYGLK
-24 SHSTKKIVSKEHSKK
+24 SHSSKK
-39 SVLSKKGSKKK
+39 SVSKEQSKKRVLSKKASKKK

-96 KVKQFREMVTP
+96 KVKQFREIVTP

-113 TKRYGSYNDRIL
+113 TKRYGSYNDRIS

-140 IDLEKY
+140 VDLEKY

-201 LENKAIQYASHII
+201 LESKAIQYASHII

-221 EPLIKLGAKS
+221 EPLIRLGAKN
-231 KNITTVITGIDYPDN
+231 KNITTVITGIDYPVN
-246 QREKLETSP
+246 RGQEKETNSRK
-255 SNLVITCV
+255 LVITCV

-269 KGHNHLFEALARL
+269 KGHNHLFEALTHL

-295 DGQMREKL
+295 DGQMRGKL

-308 ALGLSMVKFLG
+308 ALNLSMVKFLG

-351 HSGTAVISTNC
+351 HSGIAVISTNC

-380 GDTEQLAHALKFLI
+380 GSPEQLAHALKFLI
-394 KNKEVRNK
+394 NHKEARDK
-402 MSTNGKI
+402 MGTNAKVY
-409 HAKNHLTVGSMIGK
+409 AKNHLTIDSMIGK
-423 IQHLYTDF
+423 IKHLYTNF
-431 WEMN
+431 REMN

>member
-201 LENKAIQYASHII
+201 LENKAIKYASHII

>member
-1 MKNEITFPYPY
+1 MNNEITFPYPY
-12 IIEALDQYYGLK
+12 VIEKLDQYYGLK
-24 SHSTKKIVSKEHSKK
+24 SRSPKKNNLKEYSKK
-39 SVLSKKGSKKK
+39 EGLSRKGSKKK

-77 LKSQGHKVDII
+77 LKNQGHKVDII

-96 KVKQFREMVTP
+96 KVKQFREIVTP

-140 IDLEKY
+140 VDLEKY

-165 FYNKPLFYTP
+165 IYGKPLFYTP
-175 HGMFTSNRLRF
+175 HGMFTSNRLKF

-201 LENKAIQYASHII
+201 LESKAIEYASHII

-221 EPLIKLGAKS
+221 EPLIKLGAKNR
-231 KNITTVITGIDYPDN
+231 NITTVITGIDYPVN
-246 QREKLETSP
+246 QRKEKETS
-255 SNLVITCV
+255 SKKLVITCV

-269 KGHNHLFEALARL
+269 KGHNHLFEALEHL
-282 KKYTSNVEVLIVG
+282 KKYTANVEVLIVG
-295 DGQMREKL
+295 DGQMRETL

-308 ALGLSMVKFLG
+308 ALGLSMVQFLG

-325 SILNKTDIF
+325 VILSKTDIF

-341 SLPLSIIEAM
+341 SLPISIIEAM

-380 GDTEQLAHALKFLI
+380 GSSEELAHALKFLI
-394 KNKEVRNK
+394 INKEARYK
-402 MSTNGKI
+402 MSKNAKI
-409 HAKNHLTVGSMIGK
+409 HAENHLTIDSMIRK
-423 IQHLYTDF
+423 IKNVYIDF

>member
-1 MKNEITFPYPY
+1 MNNEITFPYPY
-12 IIEALDQYYGLK
+12 VIEALDQYYGLK
-24 SHSTKKIVSKEHSKK
+24 SHSSKK
-39 SVLSKKGSKKK
+39 SVSKEQSKKRVLSKKASKKK

-62 HVGGLSNYIATLSKG
+62 HVGGLSNYIAALSKG
-77 LKSQGHKVDII
+77 LKNQGHKVDII

-96 KVKQFREMVTP
+96 KVKQFREIVTP

-113 TKRYGSYNDRIL
+113 TNRYGSYNDRIL

-186 NIIKKGSVEEAYFTE
+186 NIIKEGSVEEAYFTE
-201 LENKAIQYASHII
+201 LESKAIQYASHII

-221 EPLIKLGAKS
+221 APLIKLGAKNR
-231 KNITTVITGIDYPDN
+231 NITTVITGIDYPVN
-246 QREKLETSP
+246 RREEKETNSQK
-255 SNLVITCV
+255 LVITCV

-269 KGHNHLFEALARL
+269 KGHNHLFEALSRL

-308 ALGLSMVKFLG
+308 ALDLSMVKFLG

-351 HSGTAVISTNC
+351 HSGIAVISTNC

-380 GDTEQLAHALKFLI
+380 GSPEQLAHALKFLI
-394 KNKEVRNK
+394 NHKEARDK
-402 MSTNGKI
+402 MGTNAKVY
-409 HAKNHLTVGSMIGK
+409 AKNHLTIDSMIGK
-423 IQHLYTDF
+423 IKHLYTDF

>member
-1 MKNEITFPYPY
+1 
-12 IIEALDQYYGLK
+12 
-24 SHSTKKIVSKEHSKK
+24 
-39 SVLSKKGSKKK
+39 
-50 FSILI
+50 
-55 ATFWSFP
+55 
-62 HVGGLSNYIATLSKG
+62 
-77 LKSQGHKVDII
+77 
-88 SPNQFSTS
+88 
-96 KVKQFREMVTP
+96 
-107 NLKHFF
+107 
-113 TKRYGSYNDRIL
+113 
-125 NHKRLIYVYEKMLET
+125 
-140 IDLEKY
+140 
-146 DILHA
+146 
-151 QDLFTANILGRFNE
+151 ANILGRFNE

-201 LENKAIQYASHII
+201 LENKAIKYASHII

-246 QREKLETSP
+246 QRGKLETSP

>member
-1 MKNEITFPYPY
+1 MNNEIVFPYPY
-12 IIEALDQYYGLK
+12 VIETLDQYYGLK
-24 SHSTKKIVSKEHSKK
+24 SHSSKKRVSKEQSKK
-39 SVLSKKGSKKK
+39 RVVSKKATKKK

-77 LKSQGHKVDII
+77 LKNQGHKVDII

-96 KVKQFREMVTP
+96 KVKQFREIVTP

-201 LENKAIQYASHII
+201 LESKAIQYASHII

-221 EPLIKLGAKS
+221 EPLIKLGAKN
-231 KNITTVITGIDYPDN
+231 KNITTVITGIDYPVN
-246 QREKLETSP
+246 RGQEKETNSQK
-255 SNLVITCV
+255 LVITCV

-269 KGHNHLFEALARL
+269 KGHNHLFEALTHL
-282 KKYTSNVEVLIVG
+282 KKHTSNVEVLIVG

-308 ALGLSMVKFLG
+308 ALNLSMVKFLG

-334 VLPTIND
+334 VLPTVND

-351 HSGTAVISTNC
+351 HSGIAVISTNC

-380 GDTEQLAHALKFLI
+380 GSPEQLANALKFLI
-394 KNKEVRNK
+394 NHKEERDK
-402 MSTNGKI
+402 MRTNAKVY
-409 HAKNHLTVGSMIGK
+409 AKNHLTIDSMIGK
-423 IQHLYTDF
+423 IKHLYTNF

>member
-1 MKNEITFPYPY
+1 MNNEITFPYPY
-12 IIEALDQYYGLK
+12 VIEKLDQYYGLK
-24 SHSTKKIVSKEHSKK
+24 SRSSKK
-39 SVLSKKGSKKK
+39 NNLKEYSKKEGLSRKGSKKK

-77 LKSQGHKVDII
+77 LKNQGHKVDII

-96 KVKQFREMVTP
+96 KVKQFREIVTP

-140 IDLEKY
+140 VDLEKY

-151 QDLFTANILGRFNE
+151 QDLFTANILGRFNDI
-165 FYNKPLFYTP
+165 YGKPLFYTP
-175 HGMFTSNRLRF
+175 HGMFTSNRLKF

-201 LENKAIQYASHII
+201 LESKAIEYASHII

-221 EPLIKLGAKS
+221 EPLIKLGAKNR
-231 KNITTVITGIDYPDN
+231 NITTVITGIDYPVN
-246 QREKLETSP
+246 QRKEKETS
-255 SNLVITCV
+255 SKKLVITCV

-269 KGHNHLFEALARL
+269 KGHNHLFEALAHL
-282 KKYTSNVEVLIVG
+282 KKYTNNVEVLIVG
-295 DGQMREKL
+295 DGQMRETL

-325 SILNKTDIF
+325 VILSKTDIF

-341 SLPLSIIEAM
+341 SLPISIIEAM

-380 GDTEQLAHALKFLI
+380 GSSEELAHALKFLI
-394 KNKEVRNK
+394 INKEARYK
-402 MSTNGKI
+402 MSKNAKI
-409 HAKNHLTVGSMIGK
+409 HAENHLTIDSMIRK
-423 IQHLYTDF
+423 IKNVYIDF
-431 WEMN
+431 WEMS

>member
-12 IIEALDQYYGLK
+12 IMEALDQYYGLK

-62 HVGGLSNYIATLSKG
+62 HVGGLSNYIVTLSKG

-231 KNITTVITGIDYPDN
+231 KNITTVITGIDYPNN

>member
-24 SHSTKKIVSKEHSKK
+24 SHPTKKSVSREHSKK

-201 LENKAIQYASHII
+201 LENKAIKYASHII

-246 QREKLETSP
+246 QRGKLETSP

-380 GDTEQLAHALKFLI
+380 GDIEQLAHALKFLI

>member
-1 MKNEITFPYPY
+1 MNHEIAFPYPY
-12 IIEALDQYYGLK
+12 LIDTLDQYYGLK
-24 SHSTKKIVSKEHSKK
+24 SRSSRKTISKENSKRRSSSRK
-39 SVLSKKGSKKK
+39 NPKKK

-62 HVGGLSNYIATLSKG
+62 HVGGLSNYISTLSKG

-88 SPNQFSTS
+88 SPNQFSMS
-96 KVKQFREMVTP
+96 KVKQFREVATP

-125 NHKRLIYVYEKMLET
+125 NHQRLIYVYEKMLET
-140 IDLEKY
+140 INLEKY

-175 HGMFTSNRLRF
+175 HGMFTSNRLKF
-186 NIIKKGSVEEAYFTE
+186 NIIKKSSVEEAYFTE
-201 LENKAIQYASHII
+201 LESKAIEYASHII

-221 EPLIKLGAKS
+221 EPLIKLGAKNR
-231 KNITTVITGIDYPDN
+231 NITTVITGIDYPVN
-246 QREKLETSP
+246 QREGKEKDSQK
-255 SNLVITCV
+255 LVITCV

-269 KGHNHLFEALARL
+269 KGHNYLFDALARL

-308 ALGLSMVKFLG
+308 ALGLSMVNFLG

-325 SILNKTDIF
+325 SLLNKTDIF

-341 SLPLSIIEAM
+341 SLPISIIEAM

-380 GDTEQLAHALKFLI
+380 GDPEQLAHALKFLI
-394 KNKEVRNK
+394 TNKEVRNK
-402 MSTNGKI
+402 MSTTAKN
-409 HAKNHLTVGSMIGK
+409 HAKNHLTVDSMVGK
-423 IQHLYTDF
+423 IKHLYTDF